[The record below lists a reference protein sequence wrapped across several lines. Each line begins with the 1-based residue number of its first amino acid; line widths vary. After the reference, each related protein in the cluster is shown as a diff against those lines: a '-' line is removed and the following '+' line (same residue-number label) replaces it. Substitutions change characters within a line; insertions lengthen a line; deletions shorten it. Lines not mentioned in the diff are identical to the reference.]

1 MAQAET
7 AELRQAEDLRAQLA
21 AVQLAAVEERLQR
34 LAITRETLTEFTGDH
49 LSHADMAEGD
59 GVVVE
64 EEPPAPARLDPEAEH
79 AQLPPLRG
87 FRQQV
92 VALLATADEPMRAR
106 EIVQAIGKPDTRSQ
120 VEGMRSRL
128 QRLVT
133 DGWLCWEADGLYAI
147 AAGSTATHRPG
158 RPIDHPSLIT
168 AMPCMSRVP
177 PRLRL
182 GGTRARSCFRTGACE
197 QGQRP
202 LSLLVTAGQ
211 RGDSPQFRAV
221 LVETLVQLSLPEGRS
236 RHCQRCPPPAE
247 GVCVSP

>member
-1 MAQAET
+1 MVTSLLERVAQAET
-7 AELRQAEDLRAQLA
+7 AALRQAEDLRA
-21 AVQLAAVEERLQR
+21 QLAAVEERLQR

-64 EEPPAPARLDPEAEH
+64 EEPPAPARLDPEVKH

-133 DGWLCWEADGLYAI
+133 DGWLCREADGLYAI
-147 AAGSTATHRPG
+147 
-158 RPIDHPSLIT
+158 
-168 AMPCMSRVP
+168 
-177 PRLRL
+177 
-182 GGTRARSCFRTGACE
+182 
-197 QGQRP
+197 
-202 LSLLVTAGQ
+202 TAGIN
-211 RGDSPQFRAV
+211 GYAPTGEAD
-221 LVETLVQLSLPEGRS
+221 
-236 RHCQRCPPPAE
+236 
-247 GVCVSP
+247 